1 VNAIPNASEKSSCAV
16 VVHFAHKLSIFPSG
30 LFHRV
35 IHTGG
40 PAAGA
45 GAVSGGGAA
54 KIGFGSRPGF
64 A

>member
-1 VNAIPNASEKSSCAV
+1 MQFLMPVKKAAGAGVI
-16 VVHFAHKLSIFPSG
+16 HFAHKLSVFPSG

-45 GAVSGGGAA
+45 GAVPGGGAA